1 VRRAA
6 VSGASVAQRPGPD
19 SRKTLRYGLLELAPL
34 PLPRIFVGTLTMS
47 EGQLVLEA
55 AEGQYLLDVHTSFAA
70 DPRFYDQRVSVL
82 GFLGEQTPPSAAGAA
97 SITAMKLISHEA
109 VSLRAY
115 EIHESCREGGAV
127 DNWLRAQW
135 ELLAR

>member
-1 VRRAA
+1 MKRAAFPGASAARRA
-6 VSGASVAQRPGPD
+6 GTD
-19 SRKTLRYGLLELAPL
+19 SRTTLRYGLLELAPL
-34 PLPRIFVGTLTMS
+34 PLPRIFVGTLTMA

-55 AEGQYLLDVHTSFAA
+55 AEGQYLLDVHTSIAT
-70 DPRFYDQRVSVL
+70 DPLCLDRRVSVL
-82 GFLGEQTPPSAAGAA
+82 GFLGEQTPPSAVGAA
-97 SITAMKLISHEA
+97 SITAMKVVSHEA

-115 EIHESCREGGAV
+115 QIHESYRDAGAV